1 MKKRKLFP
9 KMIAGLLA
17 LCMLVGMAPAVSAL
31 NPFVQGWYTADPAP
45 VVFSN
50 DPDTLWVYTSH
61 DEDYSHGQS
70 IGGYNMKDYK
80 CFSTQ
85 DMVNWT
91 YHGTPVG
98 HQTLSTWSEPDG
110 SAWAQQVVERNG
122 KYYCY
127 APIFHDTKAWC
138 IAVAVSDS
146 PTGPFVDAIN
156 KPLYDAGW
164 AGIDPTVFIDDD
176 GQAYM
181 YWGNPT
187 LYCAKLNEDMVS
199 LGRFTQDEV
208 DPAWATIR
216 SDGTLEMKMTVEAF
230 GWGGDKT
237 GDGAVDA
244 AYQEGPWFFKRNDTY
259 YMVYPSIVEGSGES
273 MSYSTSP
280 GPLGPWTY
288 RGVILDTTKQGEPN
302 FNCYTIHGG
311 TVDFKGHSYLF
322 YHNGGLP
329 DGGTYKRSVAVEE
342 FVWGEDGTIPYIPRT
357 NQGVAP
363 VDTLDPYALQQA
375 ETIAWSDGIRP
386 IERNDGTISVQN
398 ISNGDSIRVMNVD
411 FGSKGAVMFTAKAAA
426 STAGGSVDVHV
437 DSKNGTKIAT
447 LQIPN
452 TAGAWRELSTGMS
465 SAVSGVHDVYFV
477 FHGGSGDSL
486 YELDTWQFTEK
497 SDAMTAD
504 TVVGLNVSADT
515 YEIDTVAGRNQAT
528 VTVSAIYADGHVA
541 DVSKDAGLKITGDA
555 HAEAKG
561 NVVTGKAYGEAK
573 LTVSFGGKEVPLQL
587 TVKDMAAILS
597 VTSLRV
603 DASSV
608 DLYVS
613 GSKGI
618 TVTAV
623 YGDGHTEDVTA
634 KATYTSSNAAVAT
647 CEAGKI
653 TAKAEGTAT
662 VTAAFKGQLGNEQKA
677 TVTVKVGYRDPF
689 KRVEAETYDERVQ
702 RSGNVLIETD
712 TTDTED
718 QNGRSLGYIQDNDW
732 IKLSGLKFEKD
743 AVELFARVASESRS
757 FNIEFRKNS
766 RDGELIGRITGSTT
780 GGWNSWDLRETTVDV
795 KAGEV
800 FDLYVVFANGDMDIN
815 WLQFGDGT
823 GPVYPEIDPYQK
835 VEAET
840 FVQKN
845 GADLVVE
852 DKGSYK
858 NVGYISDGDWIKY
871 PNVNFANGA
880 VKVTVRAGFA
890 YYGDTRTIRLRLDS
904 SGTEPAAV
912 MTLYAEGGTGGF
924 ESYRDFTFEVDPG
937 KLNGVHD
944 LYMCF
949 DNGNVNIDWW
959 QFERAEV
966 PEEPIPASMIVGN
979 YGAAPLKVK
988 VTSVEELEAYL
999 EEYHYGKA
1007 PTGFEQSKYDA
1018 AFFEDHILY
1027 LTLVAATGSSPKL
1040 AVESV
1045 EETESAIEV
1054 LVTRPNHTE
1063 VTPDMVAWILL
1074 LELDKAQAEKKVVV
1088 TAPELGDGDVRA
1100 VMIKIENI
1108 GVVTLESE
1116 AAIKDARAAYD
1127 SLTEAQKAQVKNAED
1142 LTAAEAKLEELKN
1155 HIPFTDVSG
1164 WYEDA
1169 VRYVYRNKLM
1179 NGTSDTTFNP
1189 DGIVSRAQLVTILY
1203 RMAGEP
1209 KVSGESVFTDVPAGQ
1224 WYSDAIAWAAAEGI
1238 VNGVGN
1244 GRFDP
1249 NGPVTREQIVTIL
1262 HRYCGTPP
1270 EATANLDRFPDKQE
1284 VSSFAWDA
1292 LCWATFNEVI
1302 TGVTSGDDILL
1313 APKATATRAQIATII
1328 MRFQETFYDTV

>member
-9 KMIAGLLA
+9 KMLAGLLA
-17 LCMLVGMAPAVSAL
+17 LCMIIGMAPAASAL

-98 HQTLSTWSEPDG
+98 HETFSSWSEPDG

-127 APIFHDTKAWC
+127 APIFHDTNAWC
-138 IAVAVSDS
+138 IGVAVSDS

-208 DPAWATIR
+208 DPAWATVR

-280 GPLGPWTY
+280 GPIGPWTY
-288 RGVILDTTKQGEPN
+288 QGVILDTTKQGEPN

-322 YHNGGLP
+322 YHNGGLS

-342 FVWGEDGTIPYIPRT
+342 FTWGADGTIPYIPRT
-357 NQGVAP
+357 NQGVNP

-375 ETIAWSDGIRP
+375 ETIAWSEGIRP
-386 IERNDGTISVQN
+386 MERDDGTISVQN
-398 ISNGDSIRVMNVD
+398 ISSGDSIRVMNVD
-411 FGSKGAVMFTAKAAA
+411 FGAKGAVMFTAKAA
-426 STAGGSVDVHV
+426 SSMAGGSVDVHI

-452 TAGAWRELSTGMS
+452 TAGGWRELSTGMS
-465 SAVSGVHDVYFV
+465 NAVSGVHDVYFV

-515 YEIDTVAGRNQAT
+515 YEIDTAAGRNQAN
-528 VTVSAIYADGHVA
+528 VTISAIYADGRVA

-561 NVVTGKAYGEAK
+561 NVVTGKSYGEAR
-573 LTVSFGGKEVPLQL
+573 LTVAFGGKEVPLQI

-597 VTSLRV
+597 VASLRA
-603 DASSV
+603 DASAL

-613 GSKGI
+613 GSKSI

-634 KATYTSSNAAVAT
+634 KATYTSSDAAVAV
-647 CEAGKI
+647 CEGGKI
-653 TAKAEGTAT
+653 TAKAEGKAT
-662 VTAAFKGQLGNEQKA
+662 ITAAFKGQLGNEQKA
-677 TVTVKVGYRDPF
+677 TVTVNVGYRDPF

-743 AVELFARVASESRS
+743 AVELIARVASESRS

-766 RDGELIGRITGSTT
+766 RDGELIGRITGETT
-780 GGWNSWDLRETTVDV
+780 GGWSNWDFRETTVDV

-823 GPVYPEIDPYQK
+823 GPVYPEIDPYKK
-835 VEAET
+835 VEAESFT
-840 FVQKN
+840 HEN

-858 NVGYISDGDWIKY
+858 NVGYIADGNWIKY

-880 VKVTVRAGFA
+880 VKVTIRAGFA

-904 SGTEPAAV
+904 SGAEPAAV
-912 MTLYAEGGTGGF
+912 VTLYAEGGTGGF
-924 ESYRDFTFEVDPG
+924 ESYRDFTFDVDPG
-937 KLNGVHD
+937 KLSGTHD

-959 QFERAEV
+959 QFEQAPRDPARAAKEV
-966 PEEPIPASMIVGN
+966 SDMI
-979 YGAAPLKVK
+979 AAI
-988 VTSVEELEAYL
+988 
-999 EEYHYGKA
+999 G
-1007 PTGFEQSKYDA
+1007 
-1018 AFFEDHILY
+1018 
-1027 LTLVAATGSSPKL
+1027 
-1040 AVESV
+1040 
-1045 EETESAIEV
+1045 
-1054 LVTRPNHTE
+1054 E
-1063 VTPDMVAWILL
+1063 VT
-1074 LELDKAQAEKKVVV
+1074 LD
-1088 TAPELGDGDVRA
+1088 
-1100 VMIKIENI
+1100 
-1108 GVVTLESE
+1108 SE
-1116 AAIKDARAAYD
+1116 DAIKAARAAYEALEADEKELVTGHDLLTNAETTLAKLKADAARVQAMEAMID
-1127 SLTEAQKAQVKNAED
+1127 SIGEVTLEKEAFIREARKTFNALPMELKRQVKNHLD
-1142 LTAAEAKLEELKN
+1142 LVAAEEALAELLDQN
-1155 HIPFTDVSG
+1155 FPFTDVSG
-1164 WYEDA
+1164 WYEEA
-1169 VRYVYRNKLM
+1169 VRYNYRNGLM
-1179 NGTSDTTFNP
+1179 NGTGDTTFNP

-1203 RMAGEP
+1203 RVAGEP
-1209 KVSGESVFTDVPAGQ
+1209 EVSGESVFTDVPTGQ
-1224 WYSDAIAWAAAEGI
+1224 WYSDAVEWAAEKGI
-1238 VNGVGN
+1238 VLGVGN

-1249 NGPVTREQIVTIL
+1249 NGNITREQIVTIL
-1262 HRYCGTPP
+1262 HRYCGTP
-1270 EATANLDRFPDKQE
+1270 ETNAKVDSFPDHKE
-1284 VSSFAWDA
+1284 VSDFALEA
-1292 LCWATFNEVI
+1292 LCWATENKVI
-1302 TGVTSGDDILL
+1302 TGVTSGDSVLL

-1328 MRFQETFYDTV
+1328 MRYEQTFVG